1 MVDNEF
7 EIGHFEPCTSL
18 TGPATYTN
26 GSFTDTYWNNC
37 DGPYETSSE
46 DPNLEPDDSPCY
58 PFGDT
63 HGGTTA
69 PNLVT
74 GCDVFFDAIGDLDY
88 DGTSYY
94 ADWPTSTWAGRFP
107 GAFAQAQP
115 TSLGRTYPQIQF
127 ETDNAATQFV
137 DNCDLNTGANCV
149 LPPPGPGHFYPY
161 WTLSRD
167 QHLGCVWEFGNVRD
181 GNTFGEDAQYGPI
194 TFKPTRR
201 LHEPDRTKPAL
212 FLGPLIEADNLGPT
226 PTEYS
231 TYFRPRGLEGIEA
244 LHARFVQ
251 HAYRP
256 HSHPTWTVAV
266 LERGAARFSLE
277 ATQQRA
283 AEGELFVLEPD
294 AVHTGMAAVPE
305 GWTYKVLYI
314 EPRIVHEWAE
324 RDGSPPRA
332 ARWVVFRD
340 VALRGALALAPGRSC
355 RAGGQPRH

>member
-46 DPNLEPDDSPCY
+46 DPKFQSYDSPCY

-63 HGGTTA
+63 RRDDRSQPRDRLRRLLRRDRRPRLRRHVLLRRLA
-69 PNLVT
+69 
-74 GCDVFFDAIGDLDY
+74 DFDL
-88 DGTSYY
+88 
-94 ADWPTSTWAGRFP
+94 GRPVP

-149 LPPPGPGHFYPY
+149 LPPPGPGPTPYPY

-194 TFKPTRR
+194 TFNPPGAFTS
-201 LHEPDRTKPAL
+201 P
-212 FLGPLIEADNLGPT
+212 IERN
-226 PTEYS
+226 
-231 TYFRPRGLEGIEA
+231 PRC
-244 LHARFVQ
+244 
-251 HAYRP
+251 
-256 HSHPTWTVAV
+256 S
-266 LERGAARFSLE
+266 S
-277 ATQQRA
+277 
-283 AEGELFVLEPD
+283 
-294 AVHTGMAAVPE
+294 
-305 GWTYKVLYI
+305 
-314 EPRIVHEWAE
+314 
-324 RDGSPPRA
+324 
-332 ARWVVFRD
+332 
-340 VALRGALALAPGRSC
+340 GR
-355 RAGGQPRH
+355 